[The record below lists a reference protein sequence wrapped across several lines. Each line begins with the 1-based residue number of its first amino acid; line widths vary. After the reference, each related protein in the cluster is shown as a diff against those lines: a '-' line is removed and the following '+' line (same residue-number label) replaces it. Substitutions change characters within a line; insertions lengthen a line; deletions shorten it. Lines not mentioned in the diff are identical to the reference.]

1 MGAERLPIILAALL
15 LSAACRSSFLPLRG
29 KIEVGRDPMVVFA
42 GGQEPARGDLY
53 ALPTSGGRAIPI
65 TFSAVAEMRPALSR
79 DGVMVAF
86 LRAGTLTDSMPTG
99 VWVLNLLNGAE
110 RRIELPA
117 EAGPPEQV
125 GWADEGTLVVR
136 AGGGLYRAA
145 APPAAGAA
153 LPVGADGRA
162 AAESALAVLLGSP
175 PFGRAV
181 PCANGEDLCVVGD
194 TGTPAVFARGA
205 REPARWGDDSIA
217 YLEGDRLTVRP
228 LGAGRARTVE
238 WSGVPPRRG
247 RLSMFPGASDEPR

>member
-1 MGAERLPIILAALL
+1 MAAERLAILAAALL

-42 GGQEPARGDLY
+42 GGQEPSSGDLY
-53 ALPTSGGRAIPI
+53 ALPTAGGRAIPI
-65 TFSAVAEMRPALSR
+65 TFSAVAEMRPALSE

-110 RRIELPA
+110 RRIELPG

-125 GWADEGTLVVR
+125 GWAGRGTLVVR
-136 AGGGLYRAA
+136 AGGRLYHAA

-153 LPVGADGRA
+153 MPVETEDRA
-162 AAESALAVLLGSP
+162 AAESVLVVLLGSP
-175 PFGRAV
+175 PFGQAV
-181 PCANGEDLCVVGD
+181 PCANQEDLCVVGD
-194 TGTPAVFARGA
+194 TGAPTVFARGA
-205 REPARWGDDSIA
+205 REPARWGEDSIA
-217 YLEGDRLTVRP
+217 YLEGDRLLVRP
-228 LGAGRARTVE
+228 LSAGRARTVE

-247 RLSMFPGASDEPR
+247 QLSMFPGASDEPR